1 MNWIEQITNLLVE
14 ADKIAVENGVD
25 NLFYNEM
32 YIELNAA
39 SKLGHL
45 WSAHTQGGDALE
57 PGTNK
62 PTEYK
67 FINERSKSKGSFQ
80 FHWLSNHK
88 MNELRKTDNM
98 YFGLRD
104 GVNINKIYKLPTSV
118 LIPHIEQK
126 ATNSDKTDGHKS
138 FSLKNILNMGAELVY
153 ESKKEEVLDE
163 EN

>member
-14 ADKIAVENGVD
+14 ADKIAVENGVN

-32 YIELNAA
+32 YVELIAA
-39 SKLGHL
+39 SKLGHS
-45 WSAHTQGGDALE
+45 WSAHTQGGDAIE
-57 PGTNK
+57 IETNK

-80 FHWLSNHK
+80 FHWLSNDK
-88 MNELRKTDNM
+88 MNELKKTENM

-104 GVNINKIYKLPTSV
+104 GVNINKIYKVPTSV
-118 LIPHIEQK
+118 LLPLIAEK

-138 FSLKNILNMGAELVY
+138 FSLANIQKLGAELVY
-153 ESKKEEVLDE
+153 ESVQEETL
-163 EN
+163 